1 MTNNQEGTK
10 CEKDENM
17 PHGFLAL
24 FIVGFFMTLIGIII
38 LIVATMLYGED
49 SANFVALIF
58 IGPIPIVV
66 GAGPQAG
73 WMVLFA
79 IVLAVLSIITFLIM
93 RRGTV
98 RKRFRL
104 L

>member
-1 MTNNQEGTK
+1 MNNTNNQEDTRG
-10 CEKDENM
+10 ENDENAM
-17 PHGFLAL
+17 PHRFLAL
-24 FIVGFFMTLIGIII
+24 FILGFLLTLIGIII
-38 LIVATMLYGED
+38 LIVATTFYGEG

-79 IVLAVLSIITFLIM
+79 IVLAVLSVIMFLVM

-98 RKRFRL
+98 EKKV
-104 L
+104 